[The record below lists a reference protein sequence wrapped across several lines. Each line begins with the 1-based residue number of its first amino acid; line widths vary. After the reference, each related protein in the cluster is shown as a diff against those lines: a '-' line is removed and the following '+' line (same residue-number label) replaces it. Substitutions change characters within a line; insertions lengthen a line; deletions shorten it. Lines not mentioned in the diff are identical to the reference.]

1 MSPELEAAI
10 AAAQAAGRLQRRRFG
25 RQMAVQRKADD
36 TPLTGADRDSEKLI
50 RRMLGPVLGGC
61 GFLGEE
67 GGETPGKGGCRWIVD
82 PLDGTKKFVRGLPF
96 FGPCIALER
105 EGEVALAVMHLPVL
119 RETVWAERGQG
130 AFLNGF
136 PLQVSHESRLDR
148 AYVVIGN
155 EVAFYERGW
164 GRPLQRLVRSSYHN
178 PGFLDLYSYACL
190 ATGRVDAVVMV
201 GEAPW
206 DIAAARVIVEEAGGR
221 MTDFTGAA
229 TIYSG
234 TNLATNGHLHKPL
247 LELLRPCR

>member
-10 AAAQAAGRLQRRRFG
+10 AAAQAAGRLQRRRLG
-25 RQMAVQRKADD
+25 RHGSVESKEDD
-36 TPLTGADRDSEKLI
+36 TPVTAADRDSEKLI
-50 RRMLGPVLGGC
+50 RRMLGPVVRGC

-67 GGETPGKGGCRWIVD
+67 SADTPGDGRCRWIVD

-96 FGPCIALER
+96 FGACIALER
-105 EGEVALAVMHLPVL
+105 DGELALGVMHLPVL
-119 RETVWAERGQG
+119 RETLWAERGEG
-130 AFLNGF
+130 AFLNGA
-136 PLQVSHESRLDR
+136 PIQVSPESRLDR

-164 GRPLQRLVRSSYHN
+164 GRPLQGLARSSYHN

-190 ATGRVDAVVMV
+190 AAGRVDAVVMV

-221 MTDFTGAA
+221 MTDFTGAH

-234 TNLATNGHLHKPL
+234 TNLATNGHLHEPL
-247 LELLRPCR
+247 LDLLRPCR